1 MMKQQ
6 ETAVN
11 NYFDILFQPI
21 RIGPV
26 VAPNRFYQ
34 VPHCNGLAYRHP
46 RAIAAMRGIKA
57 EGGWGV
63 VCTEETQI
71 HHTSDQTPFIEGR
84 LWNDEDI
91 PAMQL
96 VTDAIHQHDA
106 LAGIQLAY
114 HGLLGSNLYSRVPT
128 LAPRSMSIWGGS
140 GIEPAQSRRMDKEDI
155 RNVRRWHREAA
166 LRAKQA
172 DFDIIYIYGQTLPWQ
187 FLSRNAND
195 RTDEYGGSL
204 ENRVR
209 FLREL
214 IEDTKEAVGDR
225 CAIALRLAVDELL
238 GDEGISCT
246 GEGYDIVSM
255 IAELPDLWDVKL
267 SGWSNNSATSR
278 FEKEGFQEQFINF
291 VKPLTSKPVVG
302 VGRYT
307 SPESMVSLIKRGIVD
322 IVGAAR
328 PSIADPFIPQKIK
341 EGRVEDIRECI
352 GCNICVTGDLLFMPI
367 RCTQNPTMGEEW
379 KRDWHPEIIQPKKS
393 NKEIL
398 VVGAG
403 PAGLECAR
411 ALGARGYNV
420 SLAEARRELGGRVEL
435 ESQQLPGLV
444 EWRRVIEWRLT
455 QIGKMPNVAVY
466 PSSQM
471 NADAIRELGIQ
482 DVIIATGATWRRDG
496 IGRSHWQP
504 IPGHDL
510 PHVYTPDDILA
521 GRLPTGKVVVF
532 DDEHYYF
539 GGAIAEKLAQAG
551 CEVTLITPE
560 SVISA
565 YTQYTL
571 EQKRIQNRLLA
582 LGVKLQT
589 QVTLNGI
596 QPNHV
601 TLSNDLTDTQ
611 FDLACDGVVL
621 VVDRLPNDSLYQ
633 ALKPMLA
640 EQELKSLRVIGDA
653 NAPHIIERAVFAGH
667 LAAREF
673 DETAVEGTPFK
684 VERFA

>member
-1 MMKQQ
+1 MTNPQQ

-11 NYFDILFQPI
+11 DYFDILFQPI
-21 RIGPV
+21 QIGPV
-26 VAPNRFYQ
+26 VAPNRLYQ

-71 HHTSDQTPFIEGR
+71 HHTSDQTPYIEGR
-84 LWNDEDI
+84 LWNDDDI

-96 VTDAIHQHDA
+96 VTDVVHQHGA
-106 LAGIQLAY
+106 LAGVQLAY
-114 HGLLGSNLYSRVPT
+114 HGILGSNLYSRMPT
-128 LAPRSMSIWGGS
+128 LGPRSMSIWGGS
-140 GIEPAQSRRMDKEDI
+140 GIEPAHSRRMDKGDI
-155 RNVRRWHREAA
+155 RNVLRWQREAA
-166 LRAKQA
+166 LRAKEA
-172 DFDIIYIYGQTLPWQ
+172 DFDIIYVYGQTLPWQ
-187 FLSRNAND
+187 FLSRRAND
-195 RTDEYGGSL
+195 RTDEYGGRL

-209 FLREL
+209 FLREM
-214 IEDTKEAVGDR
+214 IEVTKEAAGDR
-225 CAIALRLAVDELL
+225 CAIALRLATDELM
-238 GDEGISCT
+238 GEDGISSK
-246 GEGYDIVSM
+246 GEGYDIVAM
-255 IAELPDLWDVKL
+255 IAELPDLWDVKI

-278 FEKEGFQEQFINF
+278 FEKEGFQEQFIDF

-322 IVGAAR
+322 IIGAAR
-328 PSIADPFIPQKIK
+328 PSIADPFLPKKIK
-341 EGRVEDIRECI
+341 EGRFDDIRECI
-352 GCNICVTGDLLFMPI
+352 GCNICVTGDTMFMPI

-379 KRDWHPEIIQPKKS
+379 KRGWHPESISPKKS
-393 NKEIL
+393 DKEIL
-398 VVGAG
+398 IVGGG

-411 ALGARGYNV
+411 ALGYRGYNV

-435 ESQQLPGLV
+435 ESRLPGLI

-455 QIGKMPNVAVY
+455 QIEKMPNVTVY
-466 PSSQM
+466 PSSPM
-471 NADAIRELGIQ
+471 DADAIMELGVQ

-504 IPGHDL
+504 LPGHNL

-521 GRLPTGKVVVF
+521 DRLPSGKVIIF

-539 GGAIAEKLAQAG
+539 GGIIAEKLAQTG
-551 CEVTLITPE
+551 CEVILVTPA
-560 SVISA
+560 SVISS

-571 EQKRIQNRLLA
+571 EQTRVQNRLLA
-582 LGVKLQT
+582 LGVDLRT
-589 QVTLNGI
+589 QVTLNAI
-596 QPNHV
+596 QSDHV
-601 TLSNDLTDTQ
+601 KLSDDLNDTEFNLN
-611 FDLACDGVVL
+611 CDAIVL
-621 VVDRLPNDSLYQ
+621 VVDRLPNDALYQ
-633 ALKPMLA
+633 TLKPLLA
-640 EQELKSLRVIGDA
+640 EQKLASLRVIGDA
-653 NAPHIIERAVFAGH
+653 DAPHIIERAVFAGH

-673 DETAVEGTPFK
+673 DKAPVEGTPFK

>member
-1 MMKQQ
+1 MTNRQ

-11 NYFDILFQPI
+11 PAFDILFQPI

-34 VPHCNGLAYRHP
+34 VPHCNGLGYRMP
-46 RAIAAMRGIKA
+46 QALAAMRGMKA

-71 HHTSDQTPFIEGR
+71 HHSSDQTPYYEGR
-84 LWNDEDI
+84 LWHDEDI

-96 VTDAIHQHDA
+96 ITESIHQHGA
-106 LAGIQLAY
+106 LAGVELAY

-155 RNVRRWHREAA
+155 ANVRRWQRQAA

-172 DFDIIYIYGQTLPWQ
+172 GFDIIYVYGQTLPWQ
-187 FLSRNAND
+187 FLSRYAND

-214 IEDTKEAVGDR
+214 IEVTQEAVGDR
-225 CAIALRLAVDELL
+225 CAIALRLAVDELM
-238 GDEGISCT
+238 GDAGMSSQA
-246 GEGYDIVSM
+246 EGYDIVAM
-255 IAELPDLWDVKL
+255 IAELPDLWDVKI
-267 SGWSNNSATSR
+267 SDWSNNSAASR

-307 SPESMVSLIKRGIVD
+307 SPESMVSLIQRGVVD
-322 IVGAAR
+322 IIGAAR
-328 PSIADPFIPQKIK
+328 PSIADPFLPNKIK
-341 EGRVEDIRECI
+341 EGRLEDIRECI
-352 GCNICVTGDLLFMPI
+352 GCNICVTGDTLFMPI

-379 KRDWHPEIIQPKKS
+379 KRGWHPEFIPPKKS
-393 NKEIL
+393 GKEIL
-398 VVGAG
+398 IVGSG

-411 ALGARGYNV
+411 ALGDRGYQV
-420 SLAEARRELGGRVEL
+420 VLTEARQELGGRVAL
-435 ESQQLPGLV
+435 ESQLPGLI
-444 EWRRVIEWRLT
+444 EWRRVMDWRLT
-455 QIGKMPNVAVY
+455 QIEKMAHVSVY
-466 PSSQM
+466 PGSLMKVEDVLESGTQ
-471 NADAIRELGIQ
+471 N
-482 DVIIATGATWRRDG
+482 VIIATGATWRRDG
-496 IGRSHWQP
+496 IGRSHWRP
-504 IPGHDL
+504 IPGHAA
-510 PHVYTPDDILA
+510 PHVYTPDDIMA
-521 GRLPTGKVVVF
+521 GRLPTGKVVLF

-539 GGAIAEKLAQAG
+539 GGVIAEKLARAG
-551 CEVTLITPE
+551 CEVTLVTPA

-571 EQKRIQNRLLA
+571 EQKRIQKRLLELA
-582 LGVKLQT
+582 VKLQT
-589 QVTLNGI
+589 QVTLNAI
-596 QPNHV
+596 HADHV
-601 TLSNDLTDTQ
+601 TLNNDLMDTP
-611 FDLACDGVVL
+611 FDLACNAVVL
-621 VVDRLPNDSLYQ
+621 VVDRLPNDDLYQ
-633 ALKPMLA
+633 SLKPLLIEQKLA
-640 EQELKSLRVIGDA
+640 SLRVIGDA
-653 NAPHIIERAVFAGH
+653 DAPHIIERAVFAGH

-673 DETAVEGTPFK
+673 DEAPVEDTPFK